1 MLAVDSNI
9 IVRFLTRDHPD
20 QSPRARTLVDDNDTF
35 VSRTVLLETEWVLRS
50 VYGYD
55 RNQVFEALTSFAGL
69 PRVVV
74 EDAAGSLEALHQMK
88 RGCDFADA
96 LHIASAGNCRAFVT
110 FDQSLVKMAAR
121 AAGLTVRVP

>member
-1 MLAVDSNI
+1 MLAVDTNI

-20 QSPRARTLVDDNDTF
+20 QSPKARALVDDNDTF

-55 RNQVFEALTSFAGL
+55 RSQVFEALTSFAGL

-74 EDAAGSLEALHQMK
+74 EDAAESLEALNQMK
-88 RGCDFADA
+88 HGYDFADA
-96 LHIASAGNCRAFVT
+96 LHLAGAGNCKAFVT
-110 FDQSLVKMAAR
+110 FDQSLVKIASR
-121 AAGLTVRVP
+121 GTVSVRSL